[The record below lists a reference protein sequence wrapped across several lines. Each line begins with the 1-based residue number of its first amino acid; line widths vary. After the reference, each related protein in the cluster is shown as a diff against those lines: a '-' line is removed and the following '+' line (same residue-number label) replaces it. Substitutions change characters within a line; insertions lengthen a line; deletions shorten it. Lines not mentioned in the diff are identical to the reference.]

1 MVRTIVQVIQ
11 VRMSD
16 IQPGDIINK
25 NADDPRGWFLV
36 KDLQPLPSGDI
47 AVLAETDRNSING
60 GAYDMVGVQY
70 TKQVQVGDDA
80 TPAAA

>member
-16 IQPGDIINK
+16 VMSGDIINK
-25 NADDPRGWFLV
+25 NADDPRGWFMV
-36 KDLQPLPSGDI
+36 KDIQPLPNGDI

-60 GAYDMVGVQY
+60 GPYDMVGVQV
-70 TKQVQVGDDA
+70 TKRVEIPDA
-80 TPAAA
+80 AKQAA